1 MRMQVLLANRR
12 MIAVVAGVWMS
23 AALAGCAS
31 NASSQARTDGSCVIG
46 GCSYEVCSDQPTVSP
61 CIYREVNACYQDALC
76 ARQPDGACDW
86 TPTPEL
92 TACLASH
99 QP

>member
-1 MRMQVLLANRR
+1 MRMHVLWPNRR
-12 MIAVVAGVWMS
+12 MIAAVAGVWMS
-23 AALAGCAS
+23 ALAGCAS
-31 NASSQARTDGSCVIG
+31 DASSQARTDGSCVIG
-46 GCSYEVCSDQPTVSP
+46 GCASEVCSDQPAVSP
-61 CIYREVNACYQDALC
+61 CIFREVNACYQDALC

-86 TPTPEL
+86 TPTPAL